1 MKTVLG
7 ITVYTAQETADIL
20 GVSER
25 TLREYIK
32 SGRLVAQKIAGD
44 WVISEDNIK
53 AFINGK
59 KGAAT
64 PANIVSTSANS
75 N

>member
-1 MKTVLG
+1 MRVVLG
-7 ITVYTAQETADIL
+7 VTVYTAQETAELL

-25 TLREYIK
+25 TIREYIK

-53 AFINGK
+53 AFLNGS
-59 KGAAT
+59 KG
-64 PANIVSTSANS
+64 V
-75 N
+75 